1 MSSFADTVVLATHNQ
16 GKVPEIAYYIKNYFQ
31 QIQIAGDFNLDEPA
45 ETDNTFAG
53 NALIKAR
60 YVAGK
65 TGLLSLADDS
75 GLCVNALN
83 GQPGVLSSR
92 WGGPTKDFKMAG
104 ARVQRELQ
112 GQSDRSAYFMCTL
125 ALVWPD
131 GRFKTFEGRVNG
143 HIIDGAPRGDKGF
156 GYDPIFIQDG
166 DTRTFGEIEFE
177 EKQEISHRARAMDGL
192 IQFLKHG

>member
-1 MSSFADTVVLATHNQ
+1 MKTFADTLVIATHNQ
-16 GKVPEIAYYIKNYFQ
+16 GKVPEIAYYIKEHFGELK
-31 QIQIAGDFNLDEPA
+31 IARDFNLDEPE

-65 TGLLSLADDS
+65 TGILSLADDS

-83 GQPGVLSSR
+83 GDPGVLSSR

-104 ARVQRELQ
+104 ARVQRELD
-112 GQSDRSAYFMCTL
+112 GEPDRSAYFMCTL
-125 ALVWPD
+125 ALAWPD

-143 HIIDGAPRGDKGF
+143 RIIDGEPRGDKGF

-177 EKQEISHRARAMDGL
+177 EKQKISHRARAMDGL
-192 IQFLKHG
+192 IAFLKNE

>member
-1 MSSFADTVVLATHNQ
+1 MKTFADTLVLATHNQ
-16 GKVPEIAYYIKNYFQ
+16 GKVPEISYYIEEYFGE
-31 QIQIAGDFNLDEPA
+31 IKIARDFNLDEPE

-65 TGLLSLADDS
+65 TGILSLADDS

-83 GQPGVLSSR
+83 GDPGVLSSR
-92 WGGPTKDFKMAG
+92 WGGATKDFKMAG
-104 ARVQRELQ
+104 ARVQRELE
-112 GQSDRSAYFMCTL
+112 GKDDRSAYFMCTL
-125 ALVWPD
+125 ALAWPD

-143 HIIDGAPRGDKGF
+143 HIVDGEPRGDKGF

-177 EKQEISHRARAMDGL
+177 EKQKISHRARAMDDL
-192 IQFLKHG
+192 LNYMKNA